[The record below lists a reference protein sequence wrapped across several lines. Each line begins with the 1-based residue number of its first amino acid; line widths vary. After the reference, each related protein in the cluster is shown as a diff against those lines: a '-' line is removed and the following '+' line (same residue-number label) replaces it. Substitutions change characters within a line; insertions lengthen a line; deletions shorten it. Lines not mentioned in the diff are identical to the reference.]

1 MVTKPSRRSF
11 LTGRRTPATPWGNFC
26 ARLSR
31 TCVGRVQWDDA
42 PDAMQA
48 WLDPSREGDLTHAF
62 ALCREFG
69 VQYLL
74 AGSDVRAD
82 QGRAVLWVSPQ
93 APWATVVAVDA
104 QQTLWRADAGS
115 LLRTLQGVGIRSV
128 DDADPEQTIAQWVAS
143 HRCCRWPTGQ
153 CDLSDIVQIQVL
165 LADGTTEVFGPFG
178 ASAQAPLKS
187 LATQRMIP
195 KLFELAHSESF
206 EESAAG
212 ELWPLRFRLDALRP
226 TAPLE
231 PNLAWL
237 FLGHGGSLGWV
248 QTVWFSVS
256 DGRTRVSTNELPVKL
271 AAIDRNVKQILDP
284 SGVFGSLPE

>member
-1 MVTKPSRRSF
+1 
-11 LTGRRTPATPWGNFC
+11 
-26 ARLSR
+26 
-31 TCVGRVQWDDA
+31 
-42 PDAMQA
+42 MQA
-48 WLDPSREGDLTHAF
+48 WLDPAREGDLMHAF

-74 AGSDVRAD
+74 AGAGARPVL
-82 QGRAVLWVSPQ
+82 GRGVLWVSPV

-104 QQTLWRADAGS
+104 QHTLWRADAGS
-115 LLRTLQGVGIRSV
+115 LLRTLQGVGITSV
-128 DDADPEQTIAQWVAS
+128 DDADPEQTVAQWVAS
-143 HRCCRWPTGQ
+143 RRCARWPTGQ
-153 CDLSDIVQIQVL
+153 CNLSDILQIQVL

-187 LATQRMIP
+187 LATQRIVP
-195 KLFELAHSESF
+195 KLFELTHNGAVG
-206 EESAAG
+206 ESASG
-212 ELWPLRFRLDALRP
+212 GVWSLRFRLDALRP
-226 TAPLE
+226 APPLE

-256 DGRTRVSTNELPVKL
+256 DGKARISTHELPSKSTE
-271 AAIDRNVKQILDP
+271 IDRDVKQILDP

>member
-1 MVTKPSRRSF
+1 
-11 LTGRRTPATPWGNFC
+11 
-26 ARLSR
+26 
-31 TCVGRVQWDDA
+31 
-42 PDAMQA
+42 MQA
-48 WLDPSREGDLTHAF
+48 WLDPAREGDLMHAF

-74 AGSDVRAD
+74 AGAGARPVL
-82 QGRAVLWVSPQ
+82 GRGVLWVSPV

-104 QQTLWRADAGS
+104 QHTLWRADAGS
-115 LLRTLQGVGIRSV
+115 LLRTLQGVGIASV
-128 DDADPEQTIAQWVAS
+128 DDADTEQTVAQWVAS
-143 HRCCRWPTGQ
+143 RRCARWPTGQ
-153 CDLSDIVQIQVL
+153 CNLSDILQIQVL

-187 LATQRMIP
+187 LATQRIVP
-195 KLFELAHSESF
+195 KLFELTHNGAVG
-206 EESAAG
+206 ESASG
-212 ELWPLRFRLDALRP
+212 GVWSLRFRLDALRP
-226 TAPLE
+226 APPLE

-256 DGRTRVSTNELPVKL
+256 DGKARISTHELPSKSTE
-271 AAIDRNVKQILDP
+271 IDRDVKQILDP